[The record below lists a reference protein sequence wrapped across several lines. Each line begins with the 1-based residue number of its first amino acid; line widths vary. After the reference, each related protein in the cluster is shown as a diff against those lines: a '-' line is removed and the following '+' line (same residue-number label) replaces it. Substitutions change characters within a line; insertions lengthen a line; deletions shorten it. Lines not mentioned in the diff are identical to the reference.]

1 VVWTEVYINCTKCQL
16 EFIPEARLKQTE
28 GPADMHPE
36 AYGCC
41 SPCMAS
47 QFAENSQDSRNWFLK
62 SEASG
67 LLRLEGDEATPLT
80 VAAA

>member
-1 VVWTEVYINCTKCQL
+1 
-16 EFIPEARLKQTE
+16 
-28 GPADMHPE
+28 
-36 AYGCC
+36 
-41 SPCMAS
+41 MAS